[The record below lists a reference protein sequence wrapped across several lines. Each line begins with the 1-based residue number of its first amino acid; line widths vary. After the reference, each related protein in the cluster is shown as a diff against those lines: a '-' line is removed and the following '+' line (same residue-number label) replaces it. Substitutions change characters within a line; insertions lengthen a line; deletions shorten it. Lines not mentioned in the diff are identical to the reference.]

1 MILRQALFTIL
12 DQCTKGF
19 GLRIS
24 YIFDLSPIILSQ
36 FLVHKQKQQGPD
48 MTDHN
53 ESGAEKAKIPPA
65 SPLVNP
71 YASPSAR
78 KYALAV
84 LTLVYTFNFID
95 RQLLSILQ
103 ESIKVDLSLS
113 DSQLGLLTGFAF
125 AMFYVTA
132 GIPIARFADR
142 SNRRN
147 IVAVSVGLW
156 SAMTAV
162 SGLVQNYGQLLAAR
176 VGVGVGEAGGSP
188 PSHSIVSDI
197 FPPEKRAS
205 ALAFY
210 STGVNLGILFGF
222 LFGGWLNEFFG
233 WRIAFMVVG
242 IPGVLLAILVRTTV
256 REPIRGLMENRTAS
270 DVQVPFKDVVTLL
283 WKRKTFRH
291 MAFACGLNAFAGYGT
306 VNWIASFFIRS
317 HEMSTGELGTW
328 LALST
333 GLFGAIG
340 VLLGGMLGD
349 KLGKRDKRWYQWIPG
364 IATFLCVPAM
374 LVAFLTDNQYVALM
388 FIFIPGT
395 LQNVYLGNSI
405 ATTHALVGLRWR
417 STASAILFLIINII
431 GLGLGPFGIGYL
443 SDMLAPSM
451 GVESLRYA
459 MLILLPTVNIWSAI
473 HFYLASRTLR
483 EDLKMAPE

>member
-1 MILRQALFTIL
+1 
-12 DQCTKGF
+12 
-19 GLRIS
+19 
-24 YIFDLSPIILSQ
+24 
-36 FLVHKQKQQGPD
+36 
-48 MTDHN
+48 MTDHT
-53 ESGAEKAKIPPA
+53 ESGAEKAKIPPVP
-65 SPLVNP
+65 PLENP

-78 KYALAV
+78 KYALVV

-176 VGVGVGEAGGSP
+176 IGVGVGEAGGSP

-233 WRIAFMVVG
+233 WRVAFMVVG

-256 REPIRGLMENRTAS
+256 REPVRGLMENRAAS
-270 DVQVPFKDVVTLL
+270 ETQVPFTEVITLL

-349 KLGKRDKRWYQWIPG
+349 KLGKKDKRWYQWIPG
-364 IATFLCVPAM
+364 IATLLCVPAM

-388 FIFIPGT
+388 LIFIPGT

-417 STASAILFLIINII
+417 ATASAILFLIINII

-443 SDMLAPSM
+443 SDLLTPSL
-451 GVESLRYA
+451 GGESLRYA
-459 MLILLPTVNIWSAI
+459 MVILLPTVNIWSAL

-483 EDLKMAPE
+483 KELEMAPE

>member
-1 MILRQALFTIL
+1 
-12 DQCTKGF
+12 
-19 GLRIS
+19 
-24 YIFDLSPIILSQ
+24 
-36 FLVHKQKQQGPD
+36 
-48 MTDHN
+48 MTDHT
-53 ESGAEKAKIPPA
+53 ESGAETAKIPPVP
-65 SPLVNP
+65 PLENP

-78 KYALAV
+78 KYALVV

-176 VGVGVGEAGGSP
+176 IGVGVGEAGGSP

-197 FPPEKRAS
+197 FPPERRAS

-233 WRIAFMVVG
+233 WRVAFMVVG

-270 DVQVPFKDVVTLL
+270 EVQVPFREVIALL

-291 MAFACGLNAFAGYGT
+291 MAFASGLNAFAGYGT

-340 VLLGGMLGD
+340 VFLGGMLGD
-349 KLGKRDKRWYQWIPG
+349 KLGKEDKRWYQWVPG
-364 IATFLCVPAM
+364 LATILCVPAM
-374 LVAFLTDNQYVALM
+374 LVALLTDNQYVALM

-417 STASAILFLIINII
+417 STSSAILLLIINIV
-431 GLGLGPFGIGYL
+431 GLGLGPFGVGYL
-443 SDMLAPSM
+443 SDMLTPSL

-459 MLILLPTVNIWSAI
+459 MVILLPTVNVWSAI

-483 EDLKMAPE
+483 KELEMAPE

>member
-1 MILRQALFTIL
+1 
-12 DQCTKGF
+12 
-19 GLRIS
+19 
-24 YIFDLSPIILSQ
+24 
-36 FLVHKQKQQGPD
+36 
-48 MTDHN
+48 MTDHT
-53 ESGAEKAKIPPA
+53 ESGAETAKIPPVP
-65 SPLVNP
+65 PLENP

-78 KYALAV
+78 KYALVV

-176 VGVGVGEAGGSP
+176 IGVGVGEAGGSP

-233 WRIAFMVVG
+233 WRVAFMVVG

-270 DVQVPFKDVVTLL
+270 ETQVPFKEVITLL
-283 WKRKTFRH
+283 METQD
-291 MAFACGLNAFAGYGT
+291 
-306 VNWIASFFIRS
+306 V
-317 HEMSTGELGTW
+317 STH
-328 LALST
+328 
-333 GLFGAIG
+333 
-340 VLLGGMLGD
+340 
-349 KLGKRDKRWYQWIPG
+349 G
-364 IATFLCVPAM
+364 IC
-374 LVAFLTDNQYVALM
+374 
-388 FIFIPGT
+388 
-395 LQNVYLGNSI
+395 
-405 ATTHALVGLRWR
+405 LR
-417 STASAILFLIINII
+417 T
-431 GLGLGPFGIGYL
+431 
-443 SDMLAPSM
+443 
-451 GVESLRYA
+451 
-459 MLILLPTVNIWSAI
+459 
-473 HFYLASRTLR
+473 
-483 EDLKMAPE
+483 

>member
-1 MILRQALFTIL
+1 
-12 DQCTKGF
+12 
-19 GLRIS
+19 
-24 YIFDLSPIILSQ
+24 
-36 FLVHKQKQQGPD
+36 

-132 GIPIARFADR
+132 GIPIARLADR